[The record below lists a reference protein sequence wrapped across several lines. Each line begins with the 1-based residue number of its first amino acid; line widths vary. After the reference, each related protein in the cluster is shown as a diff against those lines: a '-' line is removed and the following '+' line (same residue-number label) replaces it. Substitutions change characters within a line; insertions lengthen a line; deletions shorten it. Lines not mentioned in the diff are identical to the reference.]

1 MVDQVTGNTELG
13 ATKMDLIA
21 TAVQREL
28 AFRAKMVPTITDV
41 SQFAEAGLKTI
52 EFPKLGSFTVQK
64 RVEGQRGDA
73 SVIVSSTDVMALD
86 QNAYVAWIIDA
97 TSRIQSRIDAK
108 VMNARRAA
116 SAHARQVDLDIIAE
130 LESIAGLNVYGATPT
145 DVTRDNILDMREF
158 VLENDALEEDLM
170 WCISVDQE
178 KALLKISE
186 FSRNDVYGSPV
197 IQTGVIGTLYGI
209 PVMRH
214 NGIKSG
220 QVLLHEKSAVAIGF
234 QKSPTYDEEKATEY
248 GAGAMREVL
257 DQLYGVKGC
266 QLGEKG
272 LLASESPLVAK
283 LID

>member
-41 SQFAEAGLKTI
+41 SQFAEPGLKSI

-64 RVEGQRGDA
+64 RVEGSAGDA
-73 SVIVSSTDVMALD
+73 TVLVSSTDVMNLD

-116 SAHARQVDLDIIAE
+116 AAHGRQVDLDVIAE
-130 LESIAGLNVYGATPT
+130 LEASAGLDLLGGVPAA
-145 DVTRDNILDMREF
+145 VTRDNILDMREF
-158 VLENDALEEDLM
+158 VLGNDAMEEDLM
-170 WCISVDQE
+170 WGISVDQE
-178 KALLKISE
+178 KELLKIDQ

-214 NGIKSG
+214 NGFKAG
-220 QVLLHEKSAVAIGF
+220 QVMLWEKSSCVIGF
-234 QKSPTYDEEKATEY
+234 QKSPTFDEQKANEY

-257 DQLYGVKGC
+257 DQLYGIRGQ

-272 LLASESPLVAK
+272 LGATESPLIAK
-283 LID
+283 LIS